1 MRSKHFFV
9 LILVSLSMRLVGIDC
24 GCVYASDEVDYS
36 APYLTVENG
45 ELVTRY
51 PAKEHAPYDI
61 PLQPEPG
68 PDEAVNSP
76 KKESLSL
83 LITGLLAAVVV
94 VAIVARIRRVRRR
107 EIQP

>member
-9 LILVSLSMRLVGIDC
+9 LILVSLSIRLVGIDC

-51 PAKEHAPYDI
+51 PAREHAADDAPVEAGVDEVVES
-61 PLQPEPG
+61 PQNEPISWL
-68 PDEAVNSP
+68 VW
-76 KKESLSL
+76 
-83 LITGLLAAVVV
+83 GLLAVIVV
-94 VAIVARIRRVRRR
+94 VAGIRRHRHQG
-107 EIQP
+107 IQP

>member
-51 PAKEHAPYDI
+51 PAKEHAPDDV
-61 PLQPEPG
+61 PVQSEPG
-68 PDEAVNSP
+68 LDEAVKP
-76 KKESLSL
+76 LKKDSLSL
-83 LITGLLAAVVV
+83 LITGLLAAIAVI
-94 VAIVARIRRVRRR
+94 AIVAGLRRHRHQGN
-107 EIQP
+107 QP